1 MDGFVRIGYDITVKL
16 EDKPGT
22 LAALGEVLGEANVN
36 IDGICGVPC
45 KGEGLLHIL
54 IQDPDLARAVLEAGG
69 FAALDERAVL
79 LVNII
84 DRPGE
89 LGGIARR
96 LADADI
102 NINLLYLT
110 AGMDLVVG
118 VDQIDEAAALLEAKN
133 LPRVEDGSTHPD
145 DHR

>member
-1 MDGFVRIGYDITVKL
+1 MDGVQRMGFDLTVKL

-22 LAALGEVLGEANVN
+22 LAALGEVLGEADVN

-45 KGEGLLHIL
+45 EGKGLLHIL
-54 IQDPDLARAVLEAGG
+54 VQDPALTRSVLESSG
-69 FAALDERAVL
+69 FTVADERAVL

-96 LADADI
+96 LANAGV
-102 NINLLYLT
+102 NVELLYLT
-110 AGMDLVVG
+110 AGMDLVIG
-118 VDQIDEAAALLEAKN
+118 VDLIEKAAEILEA
-133 LPRVEDGSTHPD
+133 
-145 DHR
+145 

>member
-1 MDGFVRIGYDITVKL
+1 MDGIQRIGYDITVKL

-22 LAALGEVLGEANVN
+22 LAALGEVLGEADVN
-36 IDGICGVPC
+36 IEGICGVPC

-54 IQDPDLARAVLEAGG
+54 VQDPILARSVLESSG
-69 FAALDERAVL
+69 FTISDERAVL
-79 LVNII
+79 LLNII

-96 LADADI
+96 LADANI

-110 AGMDLVVG
+110 AGMDLVIG
-118 VDQIDEAAALLEAKN
+118 VDLIDEAAALLE
-133 LPRVEDGSTHPD
+133 D
-145 DHR
+145 

>member
-1 MDGFVRIGYDITVKL
+1 MCADMDGIQRIGYDITVKL

-22 LAALGEVLGEANVN
+22 LAALGEVLGEADVN
-36 IDGICGVPC
+36 IEGICGVPC

-54 IQDPDLARAVLEAGG
+54 VQDPILARSVLESSG
-69 FAALDERAVL
+69 FTISDERAVL
-79 LVNII
+79 LLNII

-96 LADADI
+96 LADANI

-110 AGMDLVVG
+110 AGMDLVIG
-118 VDQIDEAAALLEAKN
+118 VDLIDEAAALLE
-133 LPRVEDGSTHPD
+133 D
-145 DHR
+145 

>member
-1 MDGFVRIGYDITVKL
+1 MDGIQRIGYDITVKL

-22 LAALGEVLGEANVN
+22 LAALGEVLGEAEVN

-54 IQDPDLARAVLEAGG
+54 VQDPILARSVLESSG
-69 FAALDERAVL
+69 FTISDERAVL
-79 LVNII
+79 LLNII

-96 LADADI
+96 LADANI
-102 NINLLYLT
+102 NIDLLYLT
-110 AGMDLVVG
+110 AGMDLVIG
-118 VDQIDEAAALLEAKN
+118 VDLIDEAAALLE
-133 LPRVEDGSTHPD
+133 D
-145 DHR
+145 

>member
-1 MDGFVRIGYDITVKL
+1 MEGIQRIAYDITVKL

-22 LAALGEVLGEANVN
+22 LAALGEVLGEAGVN

-45 KGEGLLHIL
+45 MGEGLLHIL
-54 IQDPDLARAVLEAGG
+54 VEDPSLARSVLESSG
-69 FAALDERAVL
+69 FTVSDEQAVL

-96 LADADI
+96 LANADV

-110 AGMDLVVG
+110 AGMDLVIG
-118 VDQIDEAAALLEAKN
+118 VDMIEKAATVLE
-133 LPRVEDGSTHPD
+133 D
-145 DHR
+145 

>member
-1 MDGFVRIGYDITVKL
+1 MSTDMDGIQRIGYDITIKL

-22 LAALGEVLGEANVN
+22 LAALGEVLGEADVN

-45 KGEGLLHIL
+45 KGEELLHIL
-54 IQDPDLARAVLEAGG
+54 VQDPILTRSVLESSG
-69 FAALDERAVL
+69 FTISDERAVL

-96 LADADI
+96 LADANI

-110 AGMDLVVG
+110 AGMDLVIG
-118 VDQIDEAAALLEAKN
+118 VDLIDEAAALLE
-133 LPRVEDGSTHPD
+133 G
-145 DHR
+145 